1 MSLKQTRKMAGF
13 TIVELMIVVATIAA
27 IAAIAVP
34 SFYRAR
40 KRSQATLMLEDL
52 RVLSAAVDQYAI
64 ETHKSAGDPASWPD
78 VRAYLKPNSRVYQS
92 GGNDLLGGAYIGYT
106 VDIVPK
112 LRPSSFNQL
121 SDIAPSDFWSPFYP

>member
-1 MSLKQTRKMAGF
+1 
-13 TIVELMIVVATIAA
+13 MIVVATIAA
-27 IAAIAVP
+27 IVAIAVP

-40 KRSQATLMLEDL
+40 KRSQATLILEDL
-52 RVLSAAVDQYAI
+52 RVLSSAVDQYAI
-64 ETHKSAGDPASWPD
+64 ETHKAAGAPASWAD

-106 VDIVPK
+106 VDIVAK
-112 LRPSSFNQL
+112 LRPSTYTQL